1 MKLKALSICLLAML
15 LASCGNS
22 QSTSNDNAANT
33 QDQNSTK
40 VVVQDPF
47 FPDDLS
53 DYCSINR
60 HVTDEVLVEKE
71 EGDQYNYTMDIA
83 IEVDKRLEIT
93 NKNDIDIRTALLDG
107 DHQQIGIFYIT
118 PDSKDKL
125 IDALMTGGK
134 TMLTF
139 RREAN
144 DALPLSNAESV
155 EICVAKIGENKIVS
169 DVPSEYQPSDISEAD
184 NYEYPETVDMEMEGD
199 I

>member
-1 MKLKALSICLLAML
+1 MKLRAFSICLLAML

-22 QSTSNDNAANT
+22 QSASNDNAANT

-53 DYCSINR
+53 DFCSINR

-83 IEVDKRLEIT
+83 IEVDKPLEII
-93 NKNDIDIRTALLDG
+93 NKNDIDIRTALLDR
-107 DHQQIGIFYIT
+107 DHQQIAIFYIT
-118 PDSKDKL
+118 SDSKDKL

-144 DALPLSNAESV
+144 EALPLSNAESV

-169 DVPSEYQPSDISEAD
+169 DVPSENQPSDISEAD

>member
-1 MKLKALSICLLAML
+1 MKLRAFSICLLAML

-22 QSTSNDNAANT
+22 QSASNDNAANT

-53 DYCSINR
+53 DFCSINR

-83 IEVDKRLEIT
+83 IEVDKLLEII

-107 DHQQIGIFYIT
+107 DHQQIAIFYIT
-118 PDSKDKL
+118 SDSKDKL

-144 DALPLSNAESV
+144 EALPLSNAESV

-169 DVPSEYQPSDISEAD
+169 DVPSENQPSDISEAD